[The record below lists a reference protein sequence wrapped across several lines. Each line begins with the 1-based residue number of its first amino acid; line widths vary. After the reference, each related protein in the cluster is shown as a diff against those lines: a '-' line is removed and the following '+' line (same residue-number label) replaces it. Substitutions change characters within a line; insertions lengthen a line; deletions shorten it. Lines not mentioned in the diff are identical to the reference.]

1 MYGGWPAS
9 LLESTFA
16 REIWESKN
24 GILSFSLSDTHAFA
38 PVQSWSF
45 IEGRSSAFHLFQDI
59 RGLGCPDK
67 RFGFLV
73 ALLDGNHDR
82 GDEFFNAVKHASADA
97 VVGEISKKTFHHVEP
112 GSAGRCEVHVE
123 ARMALE
129 PALHSRV
136 LVRRVVVSN

>member
-1 MYGGWPAS
+1 SCCDLYSKSRCCSAS
-9 LLESTFA
+9 H
-16 REIWESKN
+16 R
-24 GILSFSLSDTHAFA
+24 
-38 PVQSWSF
+38 WSF

-73 ALLDGNHDR
+73 VLLDGNHDR

-136 LVRRVVVSN
+136 LVRRVVVSNEMQLLVSQGLLINPTQEF

>member
-1 MYGGWPAS
+1 VRRTDGR
-9 LLESTFA
+9 LLRAARPRFTF
-16 REIWESKN
+16 IK
-24 GILSFSLSDTHAFA
+24 
-38 PVQSWSF
+38 
-45 IEGRSSAFHLFQDI
+45 DI

-67 RFGFLV
+67 RFGLLV
-73 ALLDGNHDR
+73 VLLEGNHDR

-97 VVGEISKKTFHHVEP
+97 LVGEISKKTFHQP
-112 GSAGRCEVHVE
+112 GRAGRCEVHVE